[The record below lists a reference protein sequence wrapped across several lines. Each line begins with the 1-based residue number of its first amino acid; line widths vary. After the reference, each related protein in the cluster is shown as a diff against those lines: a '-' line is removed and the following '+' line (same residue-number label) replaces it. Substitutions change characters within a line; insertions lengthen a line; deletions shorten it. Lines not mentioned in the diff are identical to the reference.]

1 MKEYEKHIRVIE
13 GFPKAGIS
21 FKDISPL
28 LRDPKALHEAVDDM
42 AKAVKE
48 FHPDYIIGPEARGF
62 VLGAPVAYAA
72 GCGFIMARKKG
83 KLPGEVISESYALEY
98 GSATIELPK
107 FAIKPGDRVVL
118 FDDLMATGGTLKALE
133 DIIDKTGAKVVGIV
147 TLIELTDL
155 KGARLLKAPYKSFI
169 KYPH

>member
-13 GFPKAGIS
+13 GFPKEGIS

-28 LRDPKALHEAVDDM
+28 LRDPTALHEAVDDM
-42 AKAVKE
+42 AKLVKE

-83 KLPGEVISESYALEY
+83 KLPGEVISESYSLEY

-155 KGARLLKAPYKSFI
+155 KGSALLKAPYKSLI